1 MAQRSNFPRRVRRKL
16 VHNPSSASDNSIS
29 RVPSEDVGNSGDTA
43 RSGQNRLTAKKIL
56 LCLDYGTTM
65 TSISYITFDPDN
77 PPEDV
82 EPRAIRC
89 IANWPGA
96 DRWAH
101 PGTPFVRSESWYW
114 DGKCLWGYEVQN
126 RLYCLLDEDDVESIN
141 CVVQLPKLLFD
152 DEGKDFGDSYLAQ
165 TREALLLRSFL
176 PT

>member
-1 MAQRSNFPRRVRRKL
+1 
-16 VHNPSSASDNSIS
+16 
-29 RVPSEDVGNSGDTA
+29 
-43 RSGQNRLTAKKIL
+43 
-56 LCLDYGTTM
+56 M

-141 CVVQLPKLLFD
+141 YVVQLPKLLFD